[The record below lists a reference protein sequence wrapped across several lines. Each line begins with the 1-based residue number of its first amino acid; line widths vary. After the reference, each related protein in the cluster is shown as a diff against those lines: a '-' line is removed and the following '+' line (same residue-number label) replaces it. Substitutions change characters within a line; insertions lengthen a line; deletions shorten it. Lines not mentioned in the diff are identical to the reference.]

1 MNGRRRGQHG
11 CAAAFLGLALVGAA
25 GARADTLLPGA
36 FSGGAYGAFANAQ
49 AGPVAV
55 QIGKVANLP
64 CPCQGT
70 DGKTLTNTV
79 DSVSAG
85 SGGGVLKAGVVTSTV
100 TTDKTATSA
109 DVQDTSTIANLN
121 LLGGLITADAVKAVA
136 TVTAGTQT
144 IAGSADGST

>member
-1 MNGRRRGQHG
+1 MIPSLHSSGGSPL
-11 CAAAFLGLALVGAA
+11 CLVGAA

-36 FSGGAYGAFANAQ
+36 FSGGAYGASASAQ
-49 AGPVAV
+49 TGPVAV

-85 SGGGVLKAGVVTSTV
+85 SGGVLKAGVVTSTV
-100 TTDKTATSA
+100 TTDRTATNA

-121 LLGGLITADAVKAVA
+121 LLGG
-136 TVTAGTQT
+136 
-144 IAGSADGST
+144 